1 MITRAQ
7 NARGYTLVEALISV
21 LLLSVVLL
29 GVYGVL
35 LTGNTVFTK
44 DSTLLDM
51 EQQTRNAI
59 DRIVREVRGASSQNI
74 TTNYNGTTND
84 YIQFFTPTAPTPN
97 GLQYY
102 LSGTNLVRV
111 NNAGT
116 AQNVASNIGLLK
128 FSLTG
133 SLLTIQ
139 ATASKTIY
147 SIAISFPLIEKV
159 RLRNE

>member
-1 MITRAQ
+1 MITIAQ
-7 NARGYTLVEALISV
+7 NTRGYTFVEALISV
-21 LLLSVVLL
+21 LLLSVILL
-29 GVYGVL
+29 GVHGVL

-51 EQQTRNAI
+51 EQQTRNAM
-59 DRIVREVRGASSQNI
+59 DRMVREVRQASSQNI
-74 TTNYNGTTND
+74 ITNYNGTTND

-111 NNAGT
+111 NNSGVAK
-116 AQNVASNIGLLK
+116 NVASNIGLLK
-128 FSLTG
+128 LSLTG
-133 SLLTIQ
+133 SLLQIQ
-139 ATASKTIY
+139 ATAQKTMY
-147 SIAISFPLIEKV
+147 SVTISFPLTERV